1 MPAVFPNNLNSF
13 SNIPLPP
20 STNRSNFSFP
30 SDLVANGRNFTT
42 CINFVA
48 YEQIS
53 TIFPG
58 GYISGPQ
65 SSLSNVAIPAGSVVL
80 PIPKKINDVQTV
92 VWAEETLASV
102 GAAAA
107 TTLAGLGLL
116 GRGLLGRIGGGL
128 VNAANLVADGA
139 SAFGAAYGLALNP
152 GLYMAFK
159 HPAYKEHTL
168 QWTLAPNNEE
178 ESNIIANTIIYL
190 KRAMLPAKSYGVL
203 YTYPNI
209 ALISLQPN
217 SFFTLEFKPCALISV
232 QVDYTG
238 GGSPSFFKNGAPTVV
253 NLALQFKE
261 IELWTKEDF
270 GG

>member
-1 MPAVFPNNLNSF
+1 MHK
-13 SNIPLPP
+13 
-20 STNRSNFSFP
+20 
-30 SDLVANGRNFTT
+30 
-42 CINFVA
+42 FVA

-58 GYISGPQ
+58 GYIRGPQ
-65 SSLSNVAIPAGSVVL
+65 SSLSNVAIPTGSVVL

-92 VWAEETLASV
+92 VWAEESITGTAGALLSSLGGLAGSIATAATNMAGIAGGAI
-102 GAAAA
+102 GAAA
-107 TTLAGLGLL
+107 
-116 GRGLLGRIGGGL
+116 
-128 VNAANLVADGA
+128 
-139 SAFGAAYGLALNP
+139 GLALNP

-159 HPAYKEHTL
+159 HPSYKEHTL

-178 ESNIIANTIIYL
+178 ESGIIANTIRYL
-190 KRAMLPAKSYGVL
+190 KRAMLPAKFGIL

-217 SFFTLEFKPCALISV
+217 SFFTLEFKPCALISA

-238 GGSPSFFKNGAPTVV
+238 GSSPSFFKNGAPTVV

-270 GG
+270 